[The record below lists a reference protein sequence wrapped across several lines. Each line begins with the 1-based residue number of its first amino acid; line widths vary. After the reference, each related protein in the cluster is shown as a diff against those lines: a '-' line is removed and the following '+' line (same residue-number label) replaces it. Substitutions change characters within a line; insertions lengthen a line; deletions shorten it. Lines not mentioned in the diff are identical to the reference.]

1 MFRTIVTMDHEVR
14 SRQAQLLEQAA
25 TQRCI
30 AELPKAGKRPKWR
43 FWRTYSLR
51 PAPAA

>member
-1 MFRTIVTMDHEVR
+1 MFRTNLMMDLEVR
-14 SRQAQLLEQAA
+14 TRQAQLLEQAA

-30 AELPKAGKRPKWR
+30 AELPKAGKRRTWR

-51 PAPAA
+51 PAAA